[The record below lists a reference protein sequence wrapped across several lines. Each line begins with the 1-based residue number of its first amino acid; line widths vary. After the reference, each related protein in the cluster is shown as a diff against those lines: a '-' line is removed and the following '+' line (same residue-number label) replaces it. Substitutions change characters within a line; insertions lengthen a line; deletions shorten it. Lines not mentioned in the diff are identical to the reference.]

1 MNGDIK
7 STFIQNALERYFDEV
22 KPAVRVLI
30 RRQKVGVTE
39 HLVNSLASRVFKET
53 AGARGE
59 LLFDESGR
67 FIDMGVGKGHKLGG
81 LKASKAA
88 FSRSSSPQ
96 GPGDRKPKKI
106 YSRVAYGKLT
116 ALQNHLLHGYTE
128 EAIAQIKNGMING
141 TSLN

>member
-7 STFIQNALERYFDEV
+7 ITFIENALRRYFDEV
-22 KPAVRVLI
+22 KAAVRVLI

-39 HLVNSLASRVFKET
+39 HLVNSLASRVFKES

-81 LKASKAA
+81 LKATREA
-88 FSRSSSPQ
+88 FSKKNNNE
-96 GPGDRKPKKI
+96 GIRKPKKI

-116 ALQNHLLHGYTE
+116 ALENELLHGYTE
-128 EAIAQIKNGMING
+128 EAIAQLKNEMTNG
-141 TSLN
+141 TFNN